1 MNPSGRPEDKVE
13 GMRILSNVKKT
24 IEYHKEHDDDED
36 DWDPKEHFDLNYNQH
51 IYFIKKMEYFSF
63 WAEAGLLFHLF

>member
-1 MNPSGRPEDKVE
+1 MIDAIMNPSGRPEDKVE

-36 DWDPKEHFDLNYNQH
+36 D
-51 IYFIKKMEYFSF
+51 
-63 WAEAGLLFHLF
+63 